1 MTYKNGEKKVKL
13 VVVFQ
18 TKDERD
24 NFIRTKEQ

>member
-13 VVVFQ
+13 VTVFR

-24 NFIRTKEQ
+24 NFIVTIQQ